1 MNKVQKELYKMQDKK
16 YGAFQA
22 TLIPT
27 VEKKRIIGVRTPA
40 LKNFAK
46 KMIKENQIK
55 EIEKFLKDLPHKY
68 FDEMQLHAFL
78 LNELKDYDKCI
89 NEIEKF
95 LSYIDNWATCDQLS
109 PKIFSKNKNDL
120 LKRIKKW
127 IKAKKAYTIRFG
139 IGMLMQHFLDED
151 FDEKYLQMVANIKSA
166 GYKDTDLYYIEM
178 MRAWF
183 FATALAKQYKAT
195 IPYIEK
201 RKLDVWTH
209 NKTIQKAVESYRIT
223 EKQKELLK
231 KLKIK

>member
-16 YGAFQA
+16 YGVFQA

-27 VEKKRIIGVRTPA
+27 VEKKRIIGVRTPV

-78 LNELKDYDKCI
+78 LNEYKDYDKCI

-95 LSYIDNWATCDQLS
+95 LPYIDNWATCDQLS
-109 PKIFSKNKNDL
+109 PKIFNKNKNDL
-120 LKRIKKW
+120 LKHITKW
-127 IKAKKAYTIRFG
+127 IKAKKAYTVRFG

-183 FATALAKQYKAT
+183 FATALAKQYKAAF
-195 IPYIEK
+195 PYIEK

-223 EKQKELLK
+223 EKQKEQLK